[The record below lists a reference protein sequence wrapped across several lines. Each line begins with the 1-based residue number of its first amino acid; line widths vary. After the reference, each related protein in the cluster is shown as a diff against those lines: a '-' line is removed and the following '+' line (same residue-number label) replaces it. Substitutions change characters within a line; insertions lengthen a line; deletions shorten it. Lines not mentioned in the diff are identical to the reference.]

1 MRKTARLLLKHRW
14 LSASLTTLVALISV
28 AVLPLPYLFFS
39 DKISLI
45 ISTIF
50 SLFATTPTLIGYKRW
65 CANLEFDKKPSLFET
80 FYFFTTPKRYL
91 RGVFTGIILF
101 LRTTLVVIF
110 AMVPTASLLILADWL
125 KTQPQNDVTDIFI
138 KNCTLLAVA
147 GAVIFLVLLVISTV
161 KISSTSYFVAVDDTV
176 SVFRAMK
183 LSSGF
188 FWENGGCIFKNLL
201 LVAPLA
207 VLILPIFIIIP
218 YLVVIVTQSTKQ
230 YLKQKSPS

>member
-14 LSASLTTLVALISV
+14 LSASLATLAALISV

-39 DKISLI
+39 DKISLT
-45 ISTIF
+45 ISIF
-50 SLFATTPTLIGYKRW
+50 LSLFAATPVLIGYKRW
-65 CANLEFDKKPSLFET
+65 CANLKFDKKPPFLEI

-91 RGVFTGIILF
+91 RGVFTGVILF
-101 LRTTLVVIF
+101 LRTTAVSIL
-110 AMVPTASLLILADWL
+110 AMVPTASLLVLADWL
-125 KTQPQNDVTDIFI
+125 KTQPQNDIIDIFI
-138 KNCTLLAVA
+138 ENCTLLAIA
-147 GAVIFLVLLVISTV
+147 GAVILSVPLTV
-161 KISSTSYFVAVDDTV
+161 SLIKFSSASYFVAVDDTV

-188 FWENGGCIFKNLL
+188 FRENGGCIFKNLL

-218 YLVVIVTQSTKQ
+218 YLVVIITQCIKKYIKQ
-230 YLKQKSPS
+230 